1 MFSEEYYLSD
11 IFSPLLHY
19 IRKHIMLACHTDDVT
34 FGPSVKVESSG
45 YKHTFFFLKLK
56 LSVIKEHLVQ

>member
-1 MFSEEYYLSD
+1 
-11 IFSPLLHY
+11 
-19 IRKHIMLACHTDDVT
+19 MLACHTDDVT

-56 LSVIKEHLVQ
+56 LSVIREHLVQ